1 MRFFFIKT
9 RDLFRGQ
16 TVSKGRFKTKGTKK
30 KHGDAKTRT
39 PRHRE
44 RGDEGEDVVDLE
56 NHRPHPSVLLSSST
70 TPSPPKKKRHPFSS
84 ASMNE
89 TNTGD
94 DGKEQTSH
102 TSLKVLCYLLIFI
115 ASFVFYEDLLVARVA
130 VRKHFFGL
138 ESGVGASQLLGEEE
152 PESDLID
159 TRTGKLDLNLRHIS
173 KRKRERV
180 ETIEEHNEKELID
193 RVGLDKAEEIVEE
206 EQEEKEGAEMALQIE
221 KEEEEKKKREKE
233 EAEARRRIEEE
244 EEETRRKK
252 EEEKKEVLER
262 ERREMEEMGRAKE
275 DAKED
280 EEKKEALEE
289 EEAKK
294 QSEESKSSRDDR
306 NTNNINLGEEPEH
319 FSEKTKEGSY
329 VRATSHYG
337 LSWSPPAPT
346 APPTPT
352 IPKVV
357 EEAVEIGDSTAIS
370 LEDQAPNFDI
380 FTGGALPLSDPED
393 TPEEHEWRSIGQVM
407 PINGMDLDFPGNL
420 KVAAERR
427 SFRKEIILFVS
438 NRGGNHLAANTV
450 ANLRK
455 LGFEHYILITNT
467 AETCYDLLKGP
478 WGVDCGWT
486 SFLQNRAKQMGTFQV
501 TAEEQ
506 ATPFRLWWVRFHY
519 MERLV
524 GMGYNPMYVDTDVR
538 FEMNPYPLLKS
549 PPFDKFTLFA
559 QDENGHP
566 GGLNIGCVYAQN
578 APEFGVTRWV
588 LNETVS
594 RMLRII
600 DTEPPLQKWNG
611 QVAAGAKETLWDQH
625 IFNDVVETAVS
636 GKPVFKRSMQRLI
649 DPGDGNRLRDDWVK
663 NQNYDHSAWDLSME
677 KIDEKV
683 LPLGLKDVDVRP
695 MKVDDTYEIKSKKF
709 QGLKG
714 FSPTENGKDPN
725 KDEYVCGFPPWFV
738 SGWSGIAGPAQVQGQ
753 PGYWTAKP
761 ARIVMGHA
769 VGALRKTTTFKG
781 LGWWNYGAEAYKPYK
796 LQNVEEKLGKK
807 GVLGFIG
814 LKTNEANAIVG
825 VESHGLSVARVVE
838 IATSAGR
845 RPISP
850 TVPCDAPWIEK
861 NPSAMHGIM
870 MRHQI
875 VLSQLCG
882 RERNEM
888 CCQSLNFDCDEGVML
903 EVDFWNDPRYARFRD
918 DIIVVSAKDVVNDS
932 GNEIDLS
939 TIEVKIDSLS
949 QGKKTVFV
957 DLAALEDSS
966 IVPKGVGEAKYVPER
981 DAIFATCDRLDCRP
995 PNKPFPSEHEPCRRV
1010 TS

>member
-1 MRFFFIKT
+1 M
-9 RDLFRGQ
+9 
-16 TVSKGRFKTKGTKK
+16 
-30 KHGDAKTRT
+30 H
-39 PRHRE
+39 
-44 RGDEGEDVVDLE
+44 
-56 NHRPHPSVLLSSST
+56 
-70 TPSPPKKKRHPFSS
+70 
-84 ASMNE
+84 E
-89 TNTGD
+89 TNTD

-102 TSLKVLCYLLIFI
+102 ASLKVLCYLLIFI

>member
-1 MRFFFIKT
+1 M
-9 RDLFRGQ
+9 
-16 TVSKGRFKTKGTKK
+16 
-30 KHGDAKTRT
+30 
-39 PRHRE
+39 
-44 RGDEGEDVVDLE
+44 VDLK

-70 TPSPPKKKRHPFSS
+70 TPSPPKKKKHPFSS
-84 ASMNE
+84 ASMHE
-89 TNTGD
+89 TNTD

-102 TSLKVLCYLLIFI
+102 ASLKVLCYLLIFI

>member
-1 MRFFFIKT
+1 
-9 RDLFRGQ
+9 
-16 TVSKGRFKTKGTKK
+16 
-30 KHGDAKTRT
+30 
-39 PRHRE
+39 
-44 RGDEGEDVVDLE
+44 
-56 NHRPHPSVLLSSST
+56 
-70 TPSPPKKKRHPFSS
+70 
-84 ASMNE
+84 MNE
-89 TNTGD
+89 TNTD

-102 TSLKVLCYLLIFI
+102 ASLKVLCYLLIFI

>member
-16 TVSKGRFKTKGTKK
+16 TSQKVASKQKERRRNMTTQRRE
-30 KHGDAKTRT
+30 HQ
-39 PRHRE
+39 HRE

-206 EQEEKEGAEMALQIE
+206 EQEEKE
-221 KEEEEKKKREKE
+221 
-233 EAEARRRIEEE
+233 EAEARQRIEEE

-289 EEAKK
+289 GEAKK

>member
-1 MRFFFIKT
+1 MRFFFIKK
-9 RDLFRGQ
+9 RDLFWGDRHQ
-16 TVSKGRFKTKGTKK
+16 KVASKQKQRRRNMATQRRE
-30 KHGDAKTRT
+30 HQ
-39 PRHRE
+39 HQE
-44 RGDEGEDVVDLE
+44 RGEGGEDVVDLE
-56 NHRPHPSVLLSSST
+56 KHRPHPSVLLSSST

-84 ASMNE
+84 ASINE
-89 TNTGD
+89 TNND
-94 DGKEQTSH
+94 DGKEQTSY

-221 KEEEEKKKREKE
+221 KEEEEKKKREEE

-244 EEETRRKK
+244 EEDARRKK

-262 ERREMEEMGRAKE
+262 ERREMEEMERAKE

-294 QSEESKSSRDDR
+294 QSEENESSRDDR

-845 RPISP
+845 RPVSP

-918 DIIVVSAKDVVNDS
+918 DIIVVSAKDVVNES

>member
-1 MRFFFIKT
+1 
-9 RDLFRGQ
+9 
-16 TVSKGRFKTKGTKK
+16 
-30 KHGDAKTRT
+30 
-39 PRHRE
+39 
-44 RGDEGEDVVDLE
+44 
-56 NHRPHPSVLLSSST
+56 
-70 TPSPPKKKRHPFSS
+70 
-84 ASMNE
+84 MNE
-89 TNTGD
+89 TNTD

-714 FSPTENGKDPN
+714 FSPTEDGKDPN

>member
-1 MRFFFIKT
+1 M
-9 RDLFRGQ
+9 
-16 TVSKGRFKTKGTKK
+16 
-30 KHGDAKTRT
+30 
-39 PRHRE
+39 
-44 RGDEGEDVVDLE
+44 
-56 NHRPHPSVLLSSST
+56 
-70 TPSPPKKKRHPFSS
+70 
-84 ASMNE
+84 
-89 TNTGD
+89 
-94 DGKEQTSH
+94 
-102 TSLKVLCYLLIFI
+102 
-115 ASFVFYEDLLVARVA
+115 FYEDLLVARVA

-221 KEEEEKKKREKE
+221 KEEEEKKKREEE

-244 EEETRRKK
+244 EEDARRKK

-262 ERREMEEMGRAKE
+262 ERREMEEMERAKE

-280 EEKKEALEE
+280 EEKKESLE

-294 QSEESKSSRDDR
+294 QSEESESSRDDR
-306 NTNNINLGEEPEH
+306 NNNNINLGEEPEH

-519 MERLV
+519 MERFV

-663 NQNYDHSAWDLSME
+663 NQNYEHSAWDLSME

-709 QGLKG
+709 QGLKD

-807 GVLGFIG
+807 GVLGFLG
-814 LKTNEANAIVG
+814 LKTNEANAKVG

-981 DAIFATCDRLDCRP
+981 DAIFDTCDRLDCRP

>member
-1 MRFFFIKT
+1 M
-9 RDLFRGQ
+9 
-16 TVSKGRFKTKGTKK
+16 
-30 KHGDAKTRT
+30 
-39 PRHRE
+39 
-44 RGDEGEDVVDLE
+44 VDLE

-89 TNTGD
+89 TNTD

-102 TSLKVLCYLLIFI
+102 ASLKVLCYLLIFI

-294 QSEESKSSRDDR
+294 QLEESKSSRDDR

>member
-16 TVSKGRFKTKGTKK
+16 TSQKVASKQKERRRNMATQRRE
-30 KHGDAKTRT
+30 HQ
-39 PRHRE
+39 HRE

-89 TNTGD
+89 TNTD

-102 TSLKVLCYLLIFI
+102 ASLKVLCYLLIFI

>member
-1 MRFFFIKT
+1 MRFFFIKN
-9 RDLFRGQ
+9 RDLFGGQ
-16 TVSKGRFKTKGTKK
+16 TSQKVASKQKERRRNMATQRRE
-30 KHGDAKTRT
+30 HQ
-39 PRHRE
+39 HQE
-44 RGDEGEDVVDLE
+44 RGEEGGEDVDLE
-56 NHRPHPSVLLSSST
+56 NHHPHQSVLLSSST
-70 TPSPPKKKRHPFSS
+70 TPSPPKKERQSHHPFSS
-84 ASMNE
+84 ASNE
-89 TNTGD
+89 TND
-94 DGKEQTSH
+94 DGKEQTF

-180 ETIEEHNEKELID
+180 ETIEEHNEKELIN

-221 KEEEEKKKREKE
+221 KEEEEKKKREEE

-244 EEETRRKK
+244 EEDARRKK

-262 ERREMEEMGRAKE
+262 ERREMEEMERAKE

-280 EEKKEALEE
+280 EEKKESLE

-294 QSEESKSSRDDR
+294 QSEESESSRDDR
-306 NTNNINLGEEPEH
+306 NNNNINLGEEPEH

-519 MERLV
+519 MERFV
-524 GMGYNPMYVDTDVR
+524 GMGYNPMYVDTDLR

-663 NQNYDHSAWDLSME
+663 NQNYEHSAWDLSME

-709 QGLKG
+709 QGLKD

-725 KDEYVCGFPPWFV
+725 EDEYVCGFPPWFV

-753 PGYWTAKP
+753 PGYWTAEP

-807 GVLGFIG
+807 GVLGFLG
-814 LKTNEANAIVG
+814 LKTNEANAKVG

-981 DAIFATCDRLDCRP
+981 DAIFDTCDRLDCRP

>member
-1 MRFFFIKT
+1 M
-9 RDLFRGQ
+9 
-16 TVSKGRFKTKGTKK
+16 
-30 KHGDAKTRT
+30 
-39 PRHRE
+39 
-44 RGDEGEDVVDLE
+44 
-56 NHRPHPSVLLSSST
+56 
-70 TPSPPKKKRHPFSS
+70 
-84 ASMNE
+84 
-89 TNTGD
+89 
-94 DGKEQTSH
+94 
-102 TSLKVLCYLLIFI
+102 
-115 ASFVFYEDLLVARVA
+115 
-130 VRKHFFGL
+130 
-138 ESGVGASQLLGEEE
+138 
-152 PESDLID
+152 ID

-206 EQEEKEGAEMALQIE
+206 EQDEKEGAEMALQIE
-221 KEEEEKKKREKE
+221 KEEKKKREEE

-262 ERREMEEMGRAKE
+262 ERREMEEMERAKE

-280 EEKKEALEE
+280 EEKKESLE

-294 QSEESKSSRDDR
+294 QSEESESSRDDR
-306 NTNNINLGEEPEH
+306 NNNNINLGEEPEH

-519 MERLV
+519 MERFV

-807 GVLGFIG
+807 GVLGFLG
-814 LKTNEANAIVG
+814 LKTNEANAKVG

-918 DIIVVSAKDVVNDS
+918 DIIVVSAKDVVNES

-981 DAIFATCDRLDCRP
+981 DAIFDTCDRLDCRP

>member
-1 MRFFFIKT
+1 M
-9 RDLFRGQ
+9 
-16 TVSKGRFKTKGTKK
+16 
-30 KHGDAKTRT
+30 
-39 PRHRE
+39 
-44 RGDEGEDVVDLE
+44 VDLE

-84 ASMNE
+84 ASINE
-89 TNTGD
+89 TNTD

>member
-1 MRFFFIKT
+1 MRFFLLRHETSF
-9 RDLFRGQ
+9 Q
-16 TVSKGRFKTKGTKK
+16 TSQKVASKQKERRRNMATQ
-30 KHGDAKTRT
+30 R
-39 PRHRE
+39 REQRE
-44 RGDEGEDVVDLE
+44 REGGEEGEHVVDLE

-89 TNTGD
+89 TNTD

-357 EEAVEIGDSTAIS
+357 EEAAEIGDSTAIS

>member
-16 TVSKGRFKTKGTKK
+16 TSQKVASKQKERRRNMATQRRE
-30 KHGDAKTRT
+30 HQ
-39 PRHRE
+39 HRE

-180 ETIEEHNEKELID
+180 ETIEEHNPKELID

>member
-1 MRFFFIKT
+1 
-9 RDLFRGQ
+9 
-16 TVSKGRFKTKGTKK
+16 
-30 KHGDAKTRT
+30 
-39 PRHRE
+39 
-44 RGDEGEDVVDLE
+44 
-56 NHRPHPSVLLSSST
+56 
-70 TPSPPKKKRHPFSS
+70 
-84 ASMNE
+84 
-89 TNTGD
+89 
-94 DGKEQTSH
+94 
-102 TSLKVLCYLLIFI
+102 
-115 ASFVFYEDLLVARVA
+115 VA

>member
-1 MRFFFIKT
+1 MRFFFIKN
-9 RDLFRGQ
+9 RDLFGGQ
-16 TVSKGRFKTKGTKK
+16 TSQKVASKQKERRRNMATQRRE
-30 KHGDAKTRT
+30 HQ
-39 PRHRE
+39 HQE
-44 RGDEGEDVVDLE
+44 RGEEGGEDVDLE
-56 NHRPHPSVLLSSST
+56 NHHPHQSVLLSSST
-70 TPSPPKKKRHPFSS
+70 TPSPPKKERQSHHPFSS
-84 ASMNE
+84 ASNE
-89 TNTGD
+89 TND
-94 DGKEQTSH
+94 DGKEQTF

-221 KEEEEKKKREKE
+221 KEEEEKKKREEE

-244 EEETRRKK
+244 EEDARRKK

-262 ERREMEEMGRAKE
+262 ERREMEEMERAKE

-280 EEKKEALEE
+280 EEKKESLE

-294 QSEESKSSRDDR
+294 QSEESESSRDDR
-306 NTNNINLGEEPEH
+306 NNNNINLGEEPEH

-393 TPEEHEWRSIGQVM
+393 TPEEYEWRSIGQVM

-663 NQNYDHSAWDLSME
+663 NQNYEHSAWDLSME

-709 QGLKG
+709 QGLKD

-807 GVLGFIG
+807 GVLGFLG
-814 LKTNEANAIVG
+814 LKTNEANAKVG

-981 DAIFATCDRLDCRP
+981 DAIFDTCDRLDCRP

>member
-1 MRFFFIKT
+1 M
-9 RDLFRGQ
+9 
-16 TVSKGRFKTKGTKK
+16 
-30 KHGDAKTRT
+30 
-39 PRHRE
+39 
-44 RGDEGEDVVDLE
+44 
-56 NHRPHPSVLLSSST
+56 
-70 TPSPPKKKRHPFSS
+70 
-84 ASMNE
+84 
-89 TNTGD
+89 
-94 DGKEQTSH
+94 
-102 TSLKVLCYLLIFI
+102 
-115 ASFVFYEDLLVARVA
+115 FYEDLLVARVA

-221 KEEEEKKKREKE
+221 KEEEEKKKREEE

-244 EEETRRKK
+244 EEDARRKK

-262 ERREMEEMGRAKE
+262 ERREMEEMERAKE

-280 EEKKEALEE
+280 EEKKESLE

-294 QSEESKSSRDDR
+294 QSEESESSRDDR
-306 NTNNINLGEEPEH
+306 NNNNINLGEEPEH

-393 TPEEHEWRSIGQVM
+393 TPEEYEWRSIGQVM

-519 MERLV
+519 MERFV

-663 NQNYDHSAWDLSME
+663 NQNYEHSAWDLSME

-709 QGLKG
+709 QGLKD

-725 KDEYVCGFPPWFV
+725 EDEYVCGFPPWFV

-807 GVLGFIG
+807 GVLGFLG
-814 LKTNEANAIVG
+814 LKTNEANAKVG

-981 DAIFATCDRLDCRP
+981 DAIFDTCDRLDCRP

>member
-1 MRFFFIKT
+1 M
-9 RDLFRGQ
+9 
-16 TVSKGRFKTKGTKK
+16 
-30 KHGDAKTRT
+30 
-39 PRHRE
+39 
-44 RGDEGEDVVDLE
+44 VDLE

-262 ERREMEEMGRAKE
+262 ERREMEEMERAKE

-393 TPEEHEWRSIGQVM
+393 IPEEHEWRSIGQVM

>member
-1 MRFFFIKT
+1 
-9 RDLFRGQ
+9 
-16 TVSKGRFKTKGTKK
+16 
-30 KHGDAKTRT
+30 
-39 PRHRE
+39 
-44 RGDEGEDVVDLE
+44 
-56 NHRPHPSVLLSSST
+56 
-70 TPSPPKKKRHPFSS
+70 
-84 ASMNE
+84 MNE

>member
-16 TVSKGRFKTKGTKK
+16 TSQKVASKQKERRRNMATQRRE
-30 KHGDAKTRT
+30 HQ
-39 PRHRE
+39 HRE

-262 ERREMEEMGRAKE
+262 ERREMEEIGRAKE

>member
-16 TVSKGRFKTKGTKK
+16 TSQKVASKQKERRRNMATQ
-30 KHGDAKTRT
+30 R
-39 PRHRE
+39 REQRERE

-70 TPSPPKKKRHPFSS
+70 TPSPPKKKKHPFSS
-84 ASMNE
+84 ASMHE
-89 TNTGD
+89 TNTD

-102 TSLKVLCYLLIFI
+102 ASLKVLCYLLIFI

>member
-16 TVSKGRFKTKGTKK
+16 TSQKVASKQKERRRNMATQRRE
-30 KHGDAKTRT
+30 HQ
-39 PRHRE
+39 HRE

-252 EEEKKEVLER
+252 EEEKKEVLEG

>member
-16 TVSKGRFKTKGTKK
+16 TSQKVASKQKERRRNMATQRRE
-30 KHGDAKTRT
+30 HQ
-39 PRHRE
+39 HRE

-89 TNTGD
+89 TNTD

>member
-1 MRFFFIKT
+1 M
-9 RDLFRGQ
+9 
-16 TVSKGRFKTKGTKK
+16 
-30 KHGDAKTRT
+30 
-39 PRHRE
+39 
-44 RGDEGEDVVDLE
+44 VDLE

-89 TNTGD
+89 TNTD

-663 NQNYDHSAWDLSME
+663 SQNYDHSAWDLSME

>member
-1 MRFFFIKT
+1 M
-9 RDLFRGQ
+9 
-16 TVSKGRFKTKGTKK
+16 
-30 KHGDAKTRT
+30 
-39 PRHRE
+39 
-44 RGDEGEDVVDLE
+44 VDLE

-70 TPSPPKKKRHPFSS
+70 TPSPPKKKKHPFSS
-84 ASMNE
+84 ASMHE
-89 TNTGD
+89 TNTD

-102 TSLKVLCYLLIFI
+102 ASLKVLCYLLIFI

-663 NQNYDHSAWDLSME
+663 NQNHDHSAWDLSME

>member
-1 MRFFFIKT
+1 M
-9 RDLFRGQ
+9 
-16 TVSKGRFKTKGTKK
+16 
-30 KHGDAKTRT
+30 
-39 PRHRE
+39 
-44 RGDEGEDVVDLE
+44 VDLE

-89 TNTGD
+89 TNTD

-102 TSLKVLCYLLIFI
+102 ASLKVLCYLLIFI

>member
-1 MRFFFIKT
+1 MTTQR
-9 RDLFRGQ
+9 REHQ
-16 TVSKGRFKTKGTKK
+16 
-30 KHGDAKTRT
+30 
-39 PRHRE
+39 HRE

-262 ERREMEEMGRAKE
+262 ERREMEEMERAKE

>member
-1 MRFFFIKT
+1 M
-9 RDLFRGQ
+9 
-16 TVSKGRFKTKGTKK
+16 
-30 KHGDAKTRT
+30 
-39 PRHRE
+39 
-44 RGDEGEDVVDLE
+44 VDLE

-84 ASMNE
+84 ASMHE
-89 TNTGD
+89 TNTD

-102 TSLKVLCYLLIFI
+102 ASLKVLCYLLIFI

-337 LSWSPPAPT
+337 LSWSPTAPT

-357 EEAVEIGDSTAIS
+357 EEAVEIGDSTNIS

>member
-1 MRFFFIKT
+1 MRFFLIKN
-9 RDLFRGQ
+9 RDLFGGQ
-16 TVSKGRFKTKGTKK
+16 TSQKVASKQKERRRNMATQRRE
-30 KHGDAKTRT
+30 HQ
-39 PRHRE
+39 HQE
-44 RGDEGEDVVDLE
+44 RGEEGGEDVDLE
-56 NHRPHPSVLLSSST
+56 NHHPHQSVLLSSST
-70 TPSPPKKKRHPFSS
+70 TPSPPKKERQSHHPFSS
-84 ASMNE
+84 ASNE
-89 TNTGD
+89 TND
-94 DGKEQTSH
+94 DGKEQTF

-180 ETIEEHNEKELID
+180 ETIEEHNEKELIN

-221 KEEEEKKKREKE
+221 KEEKKKREEE

-244 EEETRRKK
+244 EEDARRKK

-262 ERREMEEMGRAKE
+262 ERREMEEMERAKE

-280 EEKKEALEE
+280 EEKKESLE

-294 QSEESKSSRDDR
+294 QSEESESSRDDR
-306 NTNNINLGEEPEH
+306 NNNNINLGEEPEH

-486 SFLQNRAKQMGTFQV
+486 SFLQNRAKKMGTFQV

-519 MERLV
+519 MERFV

-663 NQNYDHSAWDLSME
+663 NQNYEHSAWDLSME

-709 QGLKG
+709 QGLKD

-725 KDEYVCGFPPWFV
+725 EDEYVCGFPPWFV

-807 GVLGFIG
+807 GVLGFLG
-814 LKTNEANAIVG
+814 LKTNEANAKVG

-981 DAIFATCDRLDCRP
+981 DAIFDTCDRLDCRP

>member
-1 MRFFFIKT
+1 M
-9 RDLFRGQ
+9 
-16 TVSKGRFKTKGTKK
+16 
-30 KHGDAKTRT
+30 
-39 PRHRE
+39 
-44 RGDEGEDVVDLE
+44 VDLE

-89 TNTGD
+89 TNTD

-625 IFNDVVETAVS
+625 VFNDVVETAVS

>member
-16 TVSKGRFKTKGTKK
+16 TSQKVASKQKERRRNMATQ
-30 KHGDAKTRT
+30 R
-39 PRHRE
+39 REQRERE

-84 ASMNE
+84 ASMHE
-89 TNTGD
+89 TNTD

-102 TSLKVLCYLLIFI
+102 ASLKVLCYLLIFI

-180 ETIEEHNEKELID
+180 ETIEEHNEKKLID

>member
-1 MRFFFIKT
+1 MATQR
-9 RDLFRGQ
+9 REQRE
-16 TVSKGRFKTKGTKK
+16 
-30 KHGDAKTRT
+30 
-39 PRHRE
+39 RE

-89 TNTGD
+89 TNTD

>member
-1 MRFFFIKT
+1 MATQR
-9 RDLFRGQ
+9 REHQ
-16 TVSKGRFKTKGTKK
+16 
-30 KHGDAKTRT
+30 
-39 PRHRE
+39 HRE

-89 TNTGD
+89 TNTD

>member
-16 TVSKGRFKTKGTKK
+16 TSQKVASKQKERRRNMTTQRRE
-30 KHGDAKTRT
+30 HQ
-39 PRHRE
+39 HRE

>member
-16 TVSKGRFKTKGTKK
+16 TSQKVASKQKERRRNMATQRRE
-30 KHGDAKTRT
+30 HQ
-39 PRHRE
+39 HRE

-89 TNTGD
+89 TNTD

-102 TSLKVLCYLLIFI
+102 ASLKVLCYLLIFI

-289 EEAKK
+289 EEAKN
-294 QSEESKSSRDDR
+294 QLEESKSSRDDR

-663 NQNYDHSAWDLSME
+663 NQKYDHSAWDLSME

>member
-1 MRFFFIKT
+1 M
-9 RDLFRGQ
+9 
-16 TVSKGRFKTKGTKK
+16 
-30 KHGDAKTRT
+30 
-39 PRHRE
+39 
-44 RGDEGEDVVDLE
+44 VDLE

-89 TNTGD
+89 TNTD

>member
-16 TVSKGRFKTKGTKK
+16 TSQKVASKQKERRRNMATQRRE
-30 KHGDAKTRT
+30 HQ
-39 PRHRE
+39 HRE

-252 EEEKKEVLER
+252 EEEKKEVLEG

-932 GNEIDLS
+932 GDEIDLS

>member
-1 MRFFFIKT
+1 M
-9 RDLFRGQ
+9 
-16 TVSKGRFKTKGTKK
+16 
-30 KHGDAKTRT
+30 
-39 PRHRE
+39 
-44 RGDEGEDVVDLE
+44 VDLE
-56 NHRPHPSVLLSSST
+56 KHRPHPSVLLSSST

-84 ASMNE
+84 SSINE
-89 TNTGD
+89 TNND
-94 DGKEQTSH
+94 DGKEQTSY

-221 KEEEEKKKREKE
+221 KEEEEKKQREEE

-262 ERREMEEMGRAKE
+262 ERREMEEMERAKE

-393 TPEEHEWRSIGQVM
+393 IPEEHEWRSIGQVM

-519 MERLV
+519 LERLV

-918 DIIVVSAKDVVNDS
+918 DIIVVSAKDVVNES

-949 QGKKTVFV
+949 QGKKTVFI

-966 IVPKGVGEAKYVPER
+966 IVPKVVGEAKYVPER